1 MSLFCA
7 LFFAFFIISSS
18 SSAVEKNANNLGM
31 QTFIVRIHTSL
42 KPSTFADVDE
52 WYESTLGSVGF
63 NPNQQGGAKSSYFLH
78 VYRTVFHGFSARL
91 TPEQAKLLKA
101 QPGVIGVLPD
111 QIRHVETT
119 RSPGFLGL
127 DSYHNP
133 KGLLRESDLGSNV
146 VIGMIDTGIWPES
159 PSFSDEGLG
168 PIPAHFKGECDG
180 GVGFP
185 SSLCNKKLVGV
196 RYFSDGLEAIEG
208 PTQVEERSA
217 RDSIGHG
224 THTAS
229 TAAGRAR
236 AQNASFFGYAKGE
249 ATGIAPKARLA
260 IYKVCWKSGCA
271 ESDIL
276 AGFDKA
282 VQDGVDI
289 ISLSVGGPPQQYPV
303 DPIAI
308 GSFGAVEKGIF
319 VSASAGNSGPNS
331 GSVSNVAP
339 WITTVGASTIDRAFL
354 AELIL
359 GNGVVLTGTSLYTGK
374 PFVEKQYFPII
385 YGRDARDPLCLNL
398 LDPEVVK
405 GKIVVCNPSQ
415 DSRVVK
421 GLLVKRAGGIG
432 VVIASDGLIGKSF
445 TTDPYLVPELAIPES
460 ANDKLFS
467 YLNSTKEPK
476 ATIVFR
482 GTRLGSGPAPAVAG
496 FSSRGP
502 NKVSSYVLK
511 PDVIAPGV
519 DILAAWPDN
528 VPPSHLSEDPR
539 RSGFNIISGTSM
551 SCPHVS
557 GVAALIK
564 GAHPE
569 WSPAMI
575 RSALMTTSYN
585 HYSDGKPLVDQV
597 NYTNASIWDMGVG
610 HVDPEKANDP
620 GLVFDLGVDDYIDFL
635 CASNYSESE
644 IKTVVKRAASC
655 NKRTVKQWDLNYPAI
670 VVDSSQSGKSADAE
684 IIVKRALTSVGPAAS
699 SYSAK
704 VANPRGANVTV
715 SPPSLSFKEQAEK
728 QSFTVHFSVGG
739 SLQNEVGWLT
749 WTDGRHNV
757 TIPLIVS

>member
-1 MSLFCA
+1 MLS
-7 LFFAFFIISSS
+7 IISFSS
-18 SSAVEKNANNLGM
+18 FVVGENANNLGM
-31 QTFIVRIHTSL
+31 QTFIVRIQNGL
-42 KPSTFADVDE
+42 KPSAFADVDE
-52 WYESTLGSVGF
+52 WYKSTLSIVGF
-63 NPNQQGGAKSSYFLH
+63 NANQNGVAISSHFLH

-91 TPEQAKLLKA
+91 TLEQAKLLKG
-101 QPGVIGVLPD
+101 QSGVLGVFPD
-111 QIRHVETT
+111 QIRYVQTT

-127 DSYHNP
+127 DSYHDP
-133 KGLLRESDLGSNV
+133 KGLLKESDLGSNI

-159 PSFSDEGLG
+159 RSFSDEGLG
-168 PIPAHFKGECDG
+168 PVPTHFRGECDG

-196 RYFSDGLEAIEG
+196 RYFSSGLEAMVG

-217 RDSIGHG
+217 RDNAGHG

-236 AQNASFFGYAKGE
+236 AQNVSFFGYAKGE

-260 IYKVCWKSGCA
+260 IYKVCWRNGCA

-289 ISLSVGGPPQQYPV
+289 ISLSVGGPPQQYTV

-319 VSASAGNSGPNS
+319 VSASAGNSGPDW

-339 WITTVGASTIDRAFL
+339 WMTTVGASTIDRAFL
-354 AELIL
+354 AELVL

-374 PFVEKQYFPII
+374 PFVEKEYFPII
-385 YGRDARDPLCLNL
+385 DGRDARDPLCLNL
-398 LDPEVVK
+398 LEPELVK
-405 GKIVVCNPSQ
+405 GKIVICNPSQ
-415 DSRVVK
+415 DSRIVK
-421 GLLVKRAGGIG
+421 GLLVKKAGGVG
-432 VVIASDGLIGKSF
+432 AVITSDKLMGQSF

-482 GTRLGSGPAPAVAG
+482 GTKLGSGPAPAVAG

-528 VPPSHLSEDPR
+528 IPPTRFPEDTR
-539 RSGFNIISGTSM
+539 RSEFNIISGTSM

-597 NYTNASIWDMGVG
+597 NCTIASIWDMGVG
-610 HVDPEKANDP
+610 HVDPEKNDP

-644 IKTVVKRAASC
+644 IRTVVKRAVSC
-655 NKRTVKQWDLNYPAI
+655 NKKTVKQWDLNYPAI
-670 VVDSSQSGKSADAE
+670 VVNSSQIGQSADAKV
-684 IIVKRALTSVGPAAS
+684 IVKRTLTNVGPAAS

-704 VANPRGANVTV
+704 VANPRGVNVTV
-715 SPPSLSFKEQAEK
+715 SPPSLIFKEQSEK
-728 QSFTVHFSVGG
+728 QSFTVHFSAVE

-749 WTDGRHNV
+749 WTDGHHNV
-757 TIPLIVS
+757 TIPLIVA